1 MKAVK
6 IGIKLVK
13 LLLMACGVLFIIHHA
28 QRFSVEPSHRNQLE
42 ALRFQVEEIK
52 RGSMENTV
60 SCTGTLS
67 AVGTVEVGT
76 QVSGTI
82 KKVLVDYNDRVVK
95 GQILA
100 ELDLDLFKAAV
111 DTAKASVISAR
122 ALYKQA
128 AAEYERN
135 RPLFEQGYLSSQE
148 ILAYETEKETAR
160 AQLLSAKASVIS
172 ANTNLKNAQIKS
184 PISGIILERNIEAGQ
199 TVAAS
204 LSTPTLFIIAEDL
217 SNMEIEASVDESDIG
232 MVEKGQQVSFT
243 VQSYPDGIFY
253 GTVSQIQMNPTET
266 SNVVTYTVIVDAPN
280 KEGKLMPGM
289 TATADF
295 VVETA
300 ENELMVSNAA
310 LNFRLDDPDKINQGK
325 TDGPG
330 IYILDGRTPK
340 RISVNTGM
348 TTSTATVIKH
358 PDLTAGT
365 PVIIGRKIEKTKNSQ
380 GILSKIFP
388 MSPGGGP
395 PGGAPP
401 GGGGGPG
408 N

>member
-6 IGIKLVK
+6 IGMKLLK
-13 LLLMACGVLFIIHHA
+13 FLLMAGGVLFMIHHA
-28 QRFSVEPSHRNQLE
+28 QRFWVESSHRDQPE
-42 ALRFQVEEIK
+42 AIRFRVEEIK

-82 KKVLVDYNDRVVK
+82 KRVLVDYSDRVAK

-111 DTAKASVISAR
+111 GTAKASVISAE

-128 AAEYERN
+128 AVEYERSKH
-135 RPLFEQGYLSSQE
+135 LYEKGYISSQE
-148 ILAYETEKETAR
+148 ILAHETEKETAR

-172 ANTNLKNAQIKS
+172 AKTYLKNAQIKS
-184 PISGIILERNIEAGQ
+184 PINGVILERDIEAGQ

-204 LSTPTLFIIAEDL
+204 YSTPTLFIIAEDL

-232 MVEKGQQVSFT
+232 MVEKGQQVRFT

-253 GTVSQIQMNPTET
+253 GTVIQIQMNPTET

-300 ENELMVSNAA
+300 ANELMVSNAA
-310 LNFRLDDPDKINQGK
+310 LNFRLDDQDK
-325 TDGPG
+325 TDDPG

-348 TTSTATVIKH
+348 TTSTATVIKNT
-358 PDLTAGT
+358 DLTAGI
-365 PVIIGRKIEKTKNSQ
+365 PVIIGKNIEKTETSQ
-380 GILSKIFP
+380 GIFSKIFP
-388 MSPGGGP
+388 RAPGGGP
-395 PGGAPP
+395 PGG
-401 GGGGGPG
+401 GGGPRM
-408 N
+408 

>member
-6 IGIKLVK
+6 IGMKLLK
-13 LLLMACGVLFIIHHA
+13 FLLMAGGVLFMIHHA
-28 QRFSVEPSHRNQLE
+28 QRFWVESSHRDQPE
-42 ALRFQVEEIK
+42 AIRFRVEEIK

-82 KKVLVDYNDRVVK
+82 KRVLVDYNDRVAK

-111 DTAKASVISAR
+111 GTAKASVISAE

-128 AAEYERN
+128 AVEYERSKH
-135 RPLFEQGYLSSQE
+135 LYEKGYISSQE
-148 ILAYETEKETAR
+148 ILAHETEKETAR

-172 ANTNLKNAQIKS
+172 AKTYLKNAQIKS
-184 PISGIILERNIEAGQ
+184 PINGVILERDIEAGQ
-199 TVAAS
+199 TLAAS
-204 LSTPTLFIIAEDL
+204 YSTPTLFIIAEDL
-217 SNMEIEASVDESDIG
+217 SNMEIEANVDESDIG
-232 MVEKGQQVSFT
+232 MVEKGQQVRFT

-253 GTVSQIQMNPTET
+253 GTVIQIQMNPTET

-280 KEGKLMPGM
+280 KEGKLIPGM

-300 ENELMVSNAA
+300 ANELMVSNAA
-310 LNFRLDDPDKINQGK
+310 LNFRLDDQDK
-325 TDGPG
+325 TDDPG

-348 TTSTATVIKH
+348 TTSTATVIKNT
-358 PDLTAGT
+358 DLTAGI
-365 PVIIGRKIEKTKNSQ
+365 PVIIGKNIEKTETSQ
-380 GILSKIFP
+380 GIFSKIFP
-388 MSPGGGP
+388 RAPGGGP
-395 PGGAPP
+395 PGG
-401 GGGGGPG
+401 GGGPRM
-408 N
+408 

>member
-6 IGIKLVK
+6 IGMKLLK
-13 LLLMACGVLFIIHHA
+13 FLLMAGGVLFIIHQA
-28 QRFSVEPSHRNQLE
+28 QRFWVEASHRDQPEVLQF
-42 ALRFQVEEIK
+42 RVEEIK
-52 RGSMENTV
+52 RGNMENTV
-60 SCTGTLS
+60 SCTGTLA

-82 KKVLVDYNDRVVK
+82 KRVLVDYNDRVEK

-100 ELDLDLFKAAV
+100 ELELDLFKAAV
-111 DTAKASVISAR
+111 DTAKASVISAE

-128 AAEYERN
+128 AVEYKRSKHLYEK
-135 RPLFEQGYLSSQE
+135 GYISSQE
-148 ILAYETEKETAR
+148 ILAHETEKETAR
-160 AQLLSAKASVIS
+160 AQLLSAKASVVS
-172 ANTNLKNAQIKS
+172 AETNLRNAQIKS
-184 PISGIILERNIEAGQ
+184 PINGVILERNIEAGQ

-232 MVEKGQQVSFT
+232 MVEKGQQVRFT
-243 VQSYPDGIFY
+243 VQSYPDGIFH
-253 GTVSQIQMNPTET
+253 GTVIQIQMNPTET

-300 ENELMVSNAA
+300 VNELMVSNAA
-310 LNFRLDDPDKINQGK
+310 LNFRIDGPLTNQDK
-325 TDGPG
+325 TDDPG
-330 IYILDGRTPK
+330 IYILEGITPK

-348 TTSTATVIKH
+348 TTSTATVIKNT
-358 PDLTAGT
+358 DLTAGT
-365 PVIIGRKIEKTKNSQ
+365 PVIIGRNNEKSKTSQ

-388 MSPGGGP
+388 MAPGGGP

-401 GGGGGPG
+401 GGGGGPRM
-408 N
+408 

>member
-6 IGIKLVK
+6 IGIKLLK
-13 LLLMACGVLFIIHHA
+13 LLLMAGGVLFMILHA
-28 QRFSVEPSHRNQLE
+28 QRFWVETSQRDYPEGLPFR
-42 ALRFQVEEIK
+42 VEEIK

-82 KKVLVDYNDRVVK
+82 KKVLVDYNDRVTK

-100 ELDLDLFKAAV
+100 ELALDLFKAAV
-111 DTAKASVISAR
+111 DTAKASVISAQ

-128 AAEYERN
+128 AAEYEMN
-135 RPLFEQGYLSSQE
+135 KPLYEQGHLSSQE
-148 ILAYETEKETAR
+148 FLGYETTKETAR
-160 AQLLSAKASVIS
+160 AQLLSAKASVVS
-172 ANTNLKNAQIKS
+172 AETNLRNAQIKS
-184 PISGIILERNIEAGQ
+184 PINGVILERNIEAGQ

-217 SNMEIEASVDESDIG
+217 SSMEIEASVDESDIG
-232 MVEKGQQVSFT
+232 MVEKDQQVRFT
-243 VQSYPDGIFY
+243 VQSYPDDIFY

-280 KEGKLMPGM
+280 KEGKLLPGM
-289 TATADF
+289 TAMADF
-295 VVETA
+295 VVEKA

-310 LNFRLDDPDKINQGK
+310 LNFRLDDPITDQDKTGGHN
-325 TDGPG
+325 

-340 RISVNTGM
+340 RIPVETGM
-348 TTSTATVIKH
+348 TTSTATVIKNTS
-358 PDLTAGT
+358 LTAGI
-365 PVIIGRKIEKTKNSQ
+365 PVIIGKSIEKTENSQ

-395 PGGAPP
+395 PGGGLP
-401 GGGGGPG
+401 GGGGGPRM
-408 N
+408 

>member
-6 IGIKLVK
+6 IGMKLVK
-13 LLLMACGVLFIIHHA
+13 LLLMAGGVLFMIQHA
-28 QRFSVEPSHRNQLE
+28 QIFWPESSHGNQSE
-42 ALRFQVEEIK
+42 ALQFRVEEIK
-52 RGSMENTV
+52 RGNMENTI

-82 KKVLVDYNDRVVK
+82 KRVLVDYNDRVEK

-100 ELDLDLFKAAV
+100 ELDLELFTAAV
-111 DTAKASVISAR
+111 DKAKASVINAE

-135 RPLFEQGYLSSQE
+135 KPLFEKGHLSSQE

-160 AQLLSAKASVIS
+160 AQLLSAKASVVS
-172 ANTNLKNAQIKS
+172 AETNLKNAQIKS
-184 PISGIILERNIEAGQ
+184 PINGVILERNIEAGQ

-204 LSTPTLFIIAEDL
+204 LSTPTLFIIAGDL
-217 SNMEIEASVDESDIG
+217 SNMEIEAGVDESDIG
-232 MVEKGQQVSFT
+232 MVEKGQQVRFS

-253 GTVSQIQMNPTET
+253 GIVSQIQMNPTET

-280 KEGKLMPGM
+280 DEGKFLPGM

-300 ENELMVSNAA
+300 ENELMVLNAA
-310 LNFRLDDPDKINQGK
+310 LNFRLDASNNKDDPC
-325 TDGPG
+325 
-330 IYILDGRTPK
+330 IYILDGITPK
-340 RISVNTGM
+340 RIPVETGM
-348 TTSTATVIKH
+348 ATSTATVIKNTS
-358 PDLTAGT
+358 LTAGT
-365 PVIIGRKIEKTKNSQ
+365 LVIIGRKIEKTENSR

-388 MSPGGGP
+388 MSPGG
-395 PGGAPP
+395 APP
-401 GGGGGPG
+401 GGGGGTRR
-408 N
+408 

>member
-6 IGIKLVK
+6 IGMNLVK
-13 LLLMACGVLFIIHHA
+13 FLLMAGGVLFMIHHG
-28 QRFSVEPSHRNQLE
+28 QRFWVEASHRDQREVLPF
-42 ALRFQVEEIK
+42 RVEEIK
-52 RGSMENTV
+52 RGNMENTV
-60 SCTGTLS
+60 SCTGTLA

-82 KKVLVDYNDRVVK
+82 KRVLVDYNDRVEK

-100 ELDLDLFKAAV
+100 ELELDLFKAAV
-111 DTAKASVISAR
+111 DTARAAVISAE

-128 AAEYERN
+128 AAEHKRN
-135 RPLFEQGYLSSQE
+135 TPLYKQGHLSSQE
-148 ILAYETEKETAR
+148 ILAYETTKETAR
-160 AQLLSAKASVIS
+160 AQLLSAKASVVS
-172 ANTNLKNAQIKS
+172 AETNLRNAQIKS
-184 PISGIILERNIEAGQ
+184 PINGVILERNIEAGQ

-217 SNMEIEASVDESDIG
+217 SSMEIEASVDESDIG
-232 MVEKGQQVSFT
+232 MVAKGQQVSFT

-253 GTVSQIQMNPTET
+253 GTVSQIQMDPTEI

-280 KEGKLMPGM
+280 KDGKLMPGM

-300 ENELMVSNAA
+300 KNELMVSNAA
-310 LNFRLDDPDKINQGK
+310 LNFRLDDLNKTYQDK

-330 IYILDGRTPK
+330 IYILDGRSPK

-358 PDLTAGT
+358 PDLAAGT
-365 PVIIGRKIEKTKNSQ
+365 PVIIGRKIEKAENSK

-395 PGGAPP
+395 PGG
-401 GGGGGPG
+401 GGGPRR
-408 N
+408 